1 MTVEMKMP
9 DLGTTQDEV
18 KVLEWLVEVGQP
30 VRRGEALLQV
40 ETDKAAMEVE
50 AVATGVL
57 AAVHAEAGDE
67 IPTGQVIAIIEVTA
81 HAGSPASGGPASAG
95 EDRPAPVSEEQVIVA
110 PAAETSGALAS
121 PSPAGRQSMF
131 ARNRQAALD
140 VDEHPE
146 SIPLSSVQ
154 RTVAR
159 RMTESKQTIPHF
171 YVQTSAN
178 AESMAAR
185 RSTAAEAG
193 KKLLWDAFF
202 VFATGAA
209 LARYDRMCFRFENDR
224 LVPQGTDDVGL
235 AVDLDGKLFVVP
247 IADPASRTIEQISG
261 EIVTAVERLRCG
273 DTEAMKIRPANI
285 TVTNLGVSNV
295 ESFVAVI
302 NPPESAILS
311 VGKVAPAA
319 VVDGGRVVVQNRVS
333 LTLSVDHRVAS
344 GRYAGDFLGEIVRQL
359 ESL

>member
-9 DLGTTQDEV
+9 DLGTTKDEV

-30 VRRGEALLQV
+30 VRRGQALLQV

-57 AAVHAEAGDE
+57 AAVCAEPGDE
-67 IPTGQVIAIIEVTA
+67 IPTGQVIAVIEVTE
-81 HAGSPASGGPASAG
+81 HAGRPASAG
-95 EDRPAPVSEEQVIVA
+95 PAPSGEDKPA
-110 PAAETSGALAS
+110 P
-121 PSPAGRQSMF
+121 RQSLF
-131 ARNRQAALD
+131 ARNRQAAPA
-140 VDEHPE
+140 VVEYPE
-146 SIPLSSVQ
+146 SIPLSSVE

-159 RMTESKQTIPHF
+159 RMTESKQTVPHF

-178 AESMAAR
+178 AEPMVAR
-185 RSTAAEAG
+185 RSAAAEAG

-209 LARYDRMCFRFENDR
+209 LKRYDRMCCRFENDR
-224 LVPQGTDDVGL
+224 LVPRGTDDVGL
-235 AVDLDGKLFVVP
+235 AIDLDGKLFVVP
-247 IADPASRTIEQISG
+247 IADPASRTPEQISG
-261 EIVTAVERLRCG
+261 EIVAAVERLRSG

-302 NPPESAILS
+302 NPPESAILA

-319 VVDGGRVVVQNRVS
+319 VVDEGQVVVQSRVS